1 MDQEASAEI
10 QDPPMGDNPEGGEAV
25 PVLELNHPV
34 VQGSEQELQQLQV
47 QLQQLQQE
55 RDRAAAALAETQRA

>member
-1 MDQEASAEI
+1 
-10 QDPPMGDNPEGGEAV
+10 MGDNPEGGEAV